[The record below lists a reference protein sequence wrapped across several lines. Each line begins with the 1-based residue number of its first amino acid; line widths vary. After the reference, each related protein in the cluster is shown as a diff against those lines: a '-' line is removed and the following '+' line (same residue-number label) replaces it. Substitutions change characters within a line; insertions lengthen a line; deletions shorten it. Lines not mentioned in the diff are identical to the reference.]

1 MKTRN
6 EYEAPILEIIS
17 VSAETNFAQSTPP
30 YNGETEI
37 YDIFDPMEWEK

>member
-1 MKTRN
+1 MKMKN

-17 VSAETNFAQSTPP
+17 VSAEANFAASTPP
-30 YNGETEI
+30 YSGEAEN